1 MAWSGVF
8 DGLRRWSW
16 RNPAGLRENQSV
28 VETSSPEKLIFPEH
42 TKGEVVAY
50 YRAFAAR
57 ILPHVI
63 NRPVTLER
71 YPAGIGAKGF
81 MQKNAA
87 KHFPDYIGRY
97 EVPKRDGTTIY
108 PVITSVDGVTY
119 LANQGTVTF
128 HVPTARIDEEPDR
141 LIIDLDPEEGDIAQV
156 QKAALAMRSLLD
168 DLGLPPL
175 LMTSGSKGYHLVVP
189 LLGAENQANT
199 AELAHGVAAISA
211 NRHPD
216 LFTIEFLK
224 KNREGRVFV
233 DWMRNT
239 DGATAVAPY
248 SLRARNEASIAMP
261 LSWDELADTAP
272 RSWTLARA
280 ADRTEEA
287 WPAFAEVAVDPAA
300 ASEAVVHALEEAG
313 VALVDVDRFG
323 RRSE

>member
-1 MAWSGVF
+1 M
-8 DGLRRWSW
+8 
-16 RNPAGLRENQSV
+16 

-57 ILPHVI
+57 ILPHVM

-71 YPAGIGAKGF
+71 YPAGIGAKGI

-87 KHFPDYIGRY
+87 KHFPAYIGRY
-97 EVPKRDGTTIY
+97 EVPKRDGTTVY
-108 PVITSVDGVTY
+108 PVITSADGVTY

-128 HVPTARIDEEPDR
+128 HIPTARIDEQPDR
-141 LIIDLDPEEGDIAQV
+141 LIIDLDPEEGDVAQV
-156 QKAALAMRSLLD
+156 RKAAVAMRRILD
-168 DLGLPPL
+168 EVGLPPL

-189 LLGAENQANT
+189 LQTDRTQPNT
-199 AELAHGVAAISA
+199 AELAHGVAAIA
-211 NRHPD
+211 AHRHPD

-224 KNREGRVFV
+224 KNRGGRVFV

-239 DGATAVAPY
+239 EGATAVAPY
-248 SLRARNEASIAMP
+248 SLRARDEAPIAMP

-272 RSWTLARA
+272 RSWTLLRA
-280 ADRTEEA
+280 VDRAEEA
-287 WPAFAEVAVDPAA
+287 WPDFADVAVDPTQP
-300 ASEAVVHALEEAG
+300 SEVVVRALEEAEL
-313 VALVDVDRFG
+313 ALVDVDRFG

>member
-1 MAWSGVF
+1 M
-8 DGLRRWSW
+8 
-16 RNPAGLRENQSV
+16 

-57 ILPHVI
+57 ILPHVM

-87 KHFPDYIGRY
+87 KHFPAYIGRY
-97 EVPKRDGTTIY
+97 EVPKRDGTTVY
-108 PVITSVDGVTY
+108 PVITSADGVTY

-128 HVPTARIDEEPDR
+128 HIPTASIDEQPDR
-141 LIIDLDPEEGDIAQV
+141 LIIDLDPEEGDVAQV
-156 QKAALAMRSLLD
+156 RKAALAMRLILD
-168 DLGLPPL
+168 EVGLPPL

-189 LLGAENQANT
+189 LQTDRTQPNT
-199 AELAHGVAAISA
+199 AELAHGVAAIA
-211 NRHPD
+211 AHRHPD

-224 KNREGRVFV
+224 KNRGGRVFV

-239 DGATAVAPY
+239 EGATAVAPY
-248 SLRARNEASIAMP
+248 SLRARDEAPIAMP

-272 RSWTLARA
+272 RSWTLLRA
-280 ADRTEEA
+280 VDRAEEA
-287 WPAFAEVAVDPAA
+287 WPDFADVAVDPTQP
-300 ASEAVVHALEEAG
+300 SEVVVRALEEAEL
-313 VALVDVDRFG
+313 ALVDVDRFG